1 MSGELT
7 WTFLG
12 EKGIQGYCQAQR
24 VNNRGHGT
32 WHILSTFHSDQHGQC
47 VGFVMCNCVLS

>member
-1 MSGELT
+1 MRGELT

-24 VNNRGHGT
+24 VNDRGHGT
-32 WHILSTFHSDQHGQC
+32 WHILSSFHSDQHGQC
-47 VGFVMCNCVLS
+47 VGSVMCNFVLE